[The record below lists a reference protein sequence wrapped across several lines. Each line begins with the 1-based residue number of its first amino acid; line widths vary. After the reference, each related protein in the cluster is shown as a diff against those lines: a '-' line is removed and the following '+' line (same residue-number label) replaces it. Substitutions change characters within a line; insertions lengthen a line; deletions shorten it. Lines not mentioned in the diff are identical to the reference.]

1 MQGMK
6 MWKPNLANSTWQKNV
21 KMVNPQPPRDVAV
34 NYMKLKCVWK
44 GTQEDEAL
52 GITEMVRAQGGSSA
66 KGDLRRFEG
75 REMPL
80 PPRPPRAEVL
90 ILYNEGAEI
99 LWAPL

>member
-1 MQGMK
+1 
-6 MWKPNLANSTWQKNV
+6 
-21 KMVNPQPPRDVAV
+21 
-34 NYMKLKCVWK
+34 
-44 GTQEDEAL
+44 
-52 GITEMVRAQGGSSA
+52 MVRAQGGSSA

-80 PPRPPRAEVL
+80 PPRPPGAQVL